1 MTDIKQVLERA
12 TARPWERREH
22 YAGIPIHGPNN
33 EYVAAVVQCPPCG
46 GKVNAELIVTAV
58 NSFESN
64 RERLARQTAVIEA
77 KQNAFREQRELIR
90 ELTEALEGVIRVAD
104 RATVEFDTARA
115 VLTKVREAG
124 L

>member
-1 MTDIKQVLERA
+1 MTADINQVLERA

-58 NSFESN
+58 NSFES
-64 RERLARQTAVIEA
+64 
-77 KQNAFREQRELIR
+77 QRELIR
-90 ELTEALEGVIRVAD
+90 ELAEALTELYS
-104 RATVEFDTARA
+104 DTADYIARNNLGDIHHNQSMKMA
-115 VLTKVREAG
+115 NAALAKVREVA